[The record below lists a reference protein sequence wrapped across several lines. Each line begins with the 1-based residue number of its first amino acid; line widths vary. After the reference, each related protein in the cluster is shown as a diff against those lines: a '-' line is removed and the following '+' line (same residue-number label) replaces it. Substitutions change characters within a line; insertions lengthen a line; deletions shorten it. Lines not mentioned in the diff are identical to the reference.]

1 MRMWLI
7 IMYTTLA
14 VTLTGLFYLAGRV
27 GNFGGIK
34 KLAQGSRRRKFLISF
49 LIITAAFVGIG
60 ACLNF
65 MNAIVCVIYFAMAWV
80 VCDVVFWC
88 IERWRKKA
96 FRFYYAGWTAI
107 LGTLLALSVGW
118 YQDYHVWQTD
128 YTIVSEKNIKPLK
141 IAMFADSHLGT
152 TFGAK
157 GFAKH
162 MATIQH
168 QNPDAV
174 VVVGDFV
181 DDGTTKEDMIA
192 ACRTLG
198 ELKTPY
204 GVYFVFGNH
213 DKGYYGSSYRGFSG
227 QELIDELEKN
237 GVVVLRDEAFLVADD
252 FYFIGRRDFSEIKER
267 RGYRQTMV
275 ELLQTLDQ
283 SKYMVVLDHQPTDYD
298 NQAKAGVDLV
308 LSGHTHGGQLFP
320 FNQVGKWI
328 GANDL
333 IYGHEKRNKTDFIV
347 TSGLSDWAIKFK
359 TGTKSE
365 FVMLYIRPQDVKN

>member
-1 MRMWLI
+1 MTMWIFILI
-7 IMYTTLA
+7 AIVAVTACAILYLAYCWRRTVYADQRKSVRGLLVPLAAVMLFFTAAGLLLNFINAVVVVTHIAVVMLA
-14 VTLTGLFYLAGRV
+14 VEFTAFCLRRCGVRFSS
-27 GNFGGIK
+27 
-34 KLAQGSRRRKFLISF
+34 KLQFCSAMLMS
-49 LIITAAFVGIG
+49 AA
-60 ACLNF
+60 AL
-65 MNAIVCVIYFAMAWV
+65 
-80 VCDVVFWC
+80 
-88 IERWRKKA
+88 
-96 FRFYYAGWTAI
+96 GW
-107 LGTLLALSVGW
+107 GW
-118 YQDYHVWQTD
+118 YCDHHVWRTE
-128 YTIVSEKNIKPLK
+128 YSLTTAKNIPDLK
-141 IAMFADSHLGT
+141 ILMFADSHVGA
-152 TFGAK
+152 TFGAD

-162 MATIQH
+162 VEVMKEENA
-168 QNPDAV
+168 DAV
-174 VVVGDFV
+174 FIVGDFV

-213 DKGYYGSSYRGFSG
+213 YKGYYGSSYRGFSG